1 MRPTFPYSKL
11 SSSSNFSSLQELAID
26 AKFISMEFLSSF
38 NILGSLSQLQLS
50 GDFGR
55 TNRCEVGLVGA
66 VGRVVSTAAAG
77 DPDCVAD
84 AGMSSSSRNASTMLT
99 MFLVGPAP
107 TYASFDYA
115 NGFCRP

>member
-38 NILGSLSQLQLS
+38 NILGFLNQLQLTA
-50 GDFGR
+50 DFGR

-66 VGRVVSTAAAG
+66 VGRVIAAVAAELRCCRCRQRHQEEEDQDEHHARFCI
-77 DPDCVAD
+77 DPLEK
-84 AGMSSSSRNASTMLT
+84 M
-99 MFLVGPAP
+99 
-107 TYASFDYA
+107 
-115 NGFCRP
+115 

>member
-38 NILGSLSQLQLS
+38 NFLGSLSQLQLS
-50 GDFGR
+50 GNFGR

-66 VGRVVSTAAAG
+66 LGRVVSAAAAG
-77 DPDCVAD
+77 DPYCVA
-84 AGMSSSSRNASTMLT
+84 L
-99 MFLVGPAP
+99 P
-107 TYASFDYA
+107 TLA
-115 NGFCRP
+115 